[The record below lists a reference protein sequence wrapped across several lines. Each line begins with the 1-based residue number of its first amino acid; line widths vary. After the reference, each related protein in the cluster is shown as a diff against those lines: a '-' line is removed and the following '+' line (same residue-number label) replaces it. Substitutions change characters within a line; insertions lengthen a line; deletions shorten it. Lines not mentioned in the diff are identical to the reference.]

1 MEFFTRADKER
12 LEAQLRELTGRRKE
26 ITERISEAR
35 ALGDLKENAEYHS
48 AREEQGLNERKI
60 RELEETLANGQV
72 ADDIDVP
79 EDMVFLGAKVRLRE
93 VEADDEDIY
102 KLVGAASGDFSVD
115 YVEVTSSS
123 PMGQALLKARVG
135 ETVRVDLPKGPTNFE
150 ILEIL

>member
-1 MEFFTRADKER
+1 MEFFTRVEKER
-12 LEAQLRELTGRRKE
+12 LEAQLRELIGRRKE

-60 RELEETLANGQV
+60 RELEETLANGQL

-79 EDMVFLGAKVRLRE
+79 EDMVFLGALVRLRE
-93 VEADDEDIY
+93 VEADDEDVY
-102 KLVGAASGDFSVD
+102 KLVGTASGDFSVD

-135 ETVRVDLPKGPTNFE
+135 ETVRVDLPKGATNFE

>member
-1 MEFFTRADKER
+1 MEFFTRVEKER
-12 LEAQLRELTGRRKE
+12 LEAQHRELTGRRKE

-60 RELEETLANGQV
+60 RELEETLANGQL

-93 VEADDEDIY
+93 IEADDEDIY
-102 KLVGAASGDFSVD
+102 KLVGTASGDFSVD

-135 ETVRVDLPKGPTNFE
+135 ETVRVDLPKGAANFE

>member
-102 KLVGAASGDFSVD
+102 KLVGTASGDFSVD

-135 ETVRVDLPKGPTNFE
+135 ETVRVDLPKGATNFE